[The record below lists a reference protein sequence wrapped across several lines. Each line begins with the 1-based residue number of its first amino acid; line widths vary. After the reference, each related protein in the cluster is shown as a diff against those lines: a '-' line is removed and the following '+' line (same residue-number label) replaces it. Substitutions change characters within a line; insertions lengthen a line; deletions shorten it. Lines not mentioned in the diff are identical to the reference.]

1 MSKPRETRPANGSA
15 DARDAQTCESHLVS
29 LLRQGDEAAFRA
41 FVSRYHGALL
51 RLALI
56 FAPERSVAEE
66 VVQDTWLAVING
78 LSHFD
83 GRSSLKTWMFRILAN
98 QARTR
103 SKREARCVPFSSLA
117 DSESPSDPELVV
129 DQSRFASDGAWADPP
144 SSWRPDTPETSL
156 LLAELADFLNR
167 AVAELPKRQRAVV
180 ILRDMEGLNASEVCN
195 ILGLSET
202 NQRVLLHRGRSALR
216 SACERYLA
224 MK

>member
-1 MSKPRETRPANGSA
+1 MSASRETKPSAGST
-15 DARDAQTCESHLVS
+15 DARYAETCESHLVTS
-29 LLRQGDEAAFRA
+29 LRQGDEAAFRT

-78 LSHFD
+78 LPHFD

-103 SKREARCVPFSSLA
+103 AKREARSVPFSSLA
-117 DSESPSDPELVV
+117 DSDPSCDREPAV
-129 DQSRFASDGAWADPP
+129 DQDRFASNGAWANPP
-144 SSWRPDTPETSL
+144 NSWRSDTPEAALMS
-156 LLAELADFLNR
+156 AEIADFLNR

-180 ILRDMEGLNASEVCN
+180 TLRDIEGLSAPEVCN

-202 NQRVLLHRGRSALR
+202 NQRVLLHRGRCALR
-216 SACERYLA
+216 SACERYMS